1 MFFFLSLSLSLKDE
15 MIGRVL
21 LNNLSF
27 SAKSSAS
34 HLFNPYKCRI
44 LARYHSDSLE
54 DSPPEEP
61 AFEEQR
67 LSSGEATKILRTHE
81 ASIDLEGN
89 CPVKYYEVN
98 YLGANNPPGMSK
110 TRLNIHSPLFS
121 RGSTSTSTNS
131 FSDFIYVPL
140 RCI

>member
-1 MFFFLSLSLSLKDE
+1 

-27 SAKSSAS
+27 STKSASS
-34 HLFNPYKCRI
+34 HLFYPCKCRI
-44 LARYHSDSLE
+44 LALARYHSDSLE

-98 YLGANNPPGMSK
+98 YLGANNPPGM
-110 TRLNIHSPLFS
+110 
-121 RGSTSTSTNS
+121 
-131 FSDFIYVPL
+131 
-140 RCI
+140 